1 MPEGEE
7 SPVKKTVLLNQPL
20 SAVIAG
26 LGHTDSLVVSD
37 AGLPIPTGPQ
47 RIDLAVRAGVPG
59 FLDVLRTAL
68 AEMEVQEAII
78 ATELATSS
86 PAFHSAL
93 LEALGEIP
101 IRAVPHEEFKRLTAS
116 ARAVAR
122 TGEFTP
128 YANVI
133 LIAGVVF

>member
-1 MPEGEE
+1 M
-7 SPVKKTVLLNQPL
+7 KKTVLLNQPL

-26 LGHTDSLVVSD
+26 LGHTDSLVVAD
-37 AGLPIPTGPQ
+37 AGLPIPAGPQ
-47 RIDLAVRAGVPG
+47 RIDLAVQAGVPP
-59 FLDVLRTAL
+59 FLDVLRATL
-68 AEMEVQEAII
+68 AEMQVQEAII
-78 ATELATSS
+78 ATELATSGS
-86 PAFHSAL
+86 AFHSAL
-93 LEALGEIP
+93 REALGDIP
-101 IRAVPHEEFKRLTAS
+101 VRAVPHEDFKRLTAS